1 MKKTSKAEFNR
12 FKKEFLRWMEIL
24 SIKGFKPYFFHEPL
38 DGNYAS
44 ITVNESGKACNVS
57 YTSELSKIDKEQSDG
72 PESHA
77 KHEAIHLFIS
87 KIRYLGEER
96 FTASSEIRNEEE
108 RLVRI
113 LEKVLE

>member
-38 DGNYAS
+38 DGCYAS
-44 ITVNESGKACNVS
+44 ITVNESGRACNVS
-57 YTSELSKIDKEQSDG
+57 YALELSETDAEHIDG

-77 KHEAIHLFIS
+77 RHEAIHLFLS

-96 FTASSEIRNEEE
+96 FTASDEIKNEEE
-108 RLVRI
+108 RLVRV
-113 LEKVLE
+113 LEKVLD

>member
-24 SIKGFKPYFFHEPL
+24 SVKGFKPYFFHESL

-57 YTSELSKIDKEQSDG
+57 YALELSKVDEEHTDG
-72 PESHA
+72 PEFHA
-77 KHEAIHLFIS
+77 RHEAIHLFLN
-87 KIRYLGEER
+87 KIQYLGEER
-96 FTASSEIRNEEE
+96 FTASGEIKNEGE

-113 LEKVLE
+113 LEKVL